1 MKIKGDKRVCG
12 ENFTGILEYC
22 DGMDSVFNVEI
33 AYYKNGKLHKENG
46 PARCWHDGTREWNL
60 NDLLHRED
68 GPAREWTHGIKEW
81 WLNGIWINKQKR
93 KSKVEKLKKG
103 RKQKVLSK

>member
-1 MKIKGDKRVCG
+1 MHTSYAS
-12 ENFTGILEYC
+12 FHYC
-22 DGMDSVFNVEI
+22 
-33 AYYKNGKLHKENG
+33 KNGLI
-46 PARCWHDGTREWNL
+46 
-60 NDLLHRED
+60 HRED

>member
-22 DGMDSVFNVEI
+22 DGIKGFPMSCVF
-33 AYYKNGKLHKENG
+33 YYKNGKLHKENG

-68 GPAREWTHGIKEW
+68 GPAVENADGSKW
-81 WLNGIWINKQKR
+81 WYLNGYRYPEKDWKR
-93 KSKVEKLKKG
+93 EVKKLKKN
-103 RKQKVLSK
+103 RKILSK